1 VKLLLDTH
9 AFLWF
14 INGDENLSSRV
25 RSLMEDDANQ
35 KLISIASL
43 WEIAIKNSLG
53 KLMLAEPFDKIIPE
67 QLQLNNFGV
76 LELKVEQ

>member
-1 VKLLLDTH
+1 MKLLLDTH